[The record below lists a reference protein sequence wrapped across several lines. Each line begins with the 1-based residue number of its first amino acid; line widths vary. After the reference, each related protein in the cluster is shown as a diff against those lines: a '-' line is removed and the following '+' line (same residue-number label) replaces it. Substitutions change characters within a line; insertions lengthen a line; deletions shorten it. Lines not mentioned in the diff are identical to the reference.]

1 MNGQDLHR
9 LKELADLMLDVRL
22 QALRATA
29 DAKAKSE
36 AALGALARPAD
47 KTDDL
52 VGASA
57 QLAALAYGRWANAR
71 RAEINQVLARQ
82 TGQWIEARDA
92 AKIAFGKAD
101 ALRRLMERL
110 GK

>member
-1 MNGQDLHR
+1 M
-9 LKELADLMLDVRL
+9 
-22 QALRATA
+22 
-29 DAKAKSE
+29 
-36 AALGALARPAD
+36 GA
-47 KTDDL
+47 
-52 VGASA
+52 V
-57 QLAALAYGRWANAR
+57 QAYGRWADAR